1 MTEELITFDESYLL
15 QAAELFKKAF
25 AGIFLQTDIDKPS
38 FRFYTKNGFTN
49 LEKHVSLFKGVKQK
63 VEE

>member
-1 MTEELITFDESYLL
+1 MQSGDRDAGSR
-15 QAAELFKKAF
+15 QKK
-25 AGIFLQTDIDKPS
+25 
-38 FRFYTKNGFTN
+38 KNGFSN